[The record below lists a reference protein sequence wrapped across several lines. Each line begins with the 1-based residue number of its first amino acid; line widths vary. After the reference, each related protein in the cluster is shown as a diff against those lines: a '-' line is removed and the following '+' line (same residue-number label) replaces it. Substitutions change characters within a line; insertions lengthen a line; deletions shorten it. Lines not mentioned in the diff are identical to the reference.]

1 MKVSVENV
9 VHALM
14 LVLLMLWRK
23 KIKDY
28 SMIETDVLV
37 IGGGPAGSSA
47 AKHAALG
54 GAKVILL
61 DKRSEI
67 GAPKRY
73 C

>member
-1 MKVSVENV
+1 
-9 VHALM
+9 
-14 LVLLMLWRK
+14 
-23 KIKDY
+23 
-28 SMIETDVLV
+28 MIETDVLV

-61 DKRSEI
+61 DKRSERCS
-67 GAPKRY
+67 KKM

>member
-1 MKVSVENV
+1 
-9 VHALM
+9 
-14 LVLLMLWRK
+14 
-23 KIKDY
+23 
-28 SMIETDVLV
+28 MIETDVLV

-67 GAPKRY
+67 GAPKDVLKVFLKRSCKTWY
-73 C
+73 

>member
-1 MKVSVENV
+1 
-9 VHALM
+9 
-14 LVLLMLWRK
+14 
-23 KIKDY
+23 
-28 SMIETDVLV
+28 MIETDVLV

-67 GAPKRY
+67 GAPKRCAEGVDNFINLCHADY
-73 C
+73 LKENN